1 VLKAFLHFSQ
11 SFLFRG
17 CENNQWKPI
26 PYLGGVL
33 GGALLVLFAALLF
46 VDFLDA
52 DGSGRCGGRLF
63 RSLLRGLFVFLLAHG
78 ADARVLSARCY
89 TEAGIEMGA
98 EREGTK
104 TFRKKV
110 RVSEQRLH
118 FFFTS
123 IFFSFLLALSFLFS
137 FSLSPSLSPH
147 TRSLACVVVVVV
159 VVVVVIVVVFVQSIS
174 PQKIKQNNEEG
185 RG

>member
-1 VLKAFLHFSQ
+1 
-11 SFLFRG
+11 
-17 CENNQWKPI
+17 
-26 PYLGGVL
+26 
-33 GGALLVLFAALLF
+33 
-46 VDFLDA
+46 
-52 DGSGRCGGRLF
+52 
-63 RSLLRGLFVFLLAHG
+63 
-78 ADARVLSARCY
+78 
-89 TEAGIEMGA
+89 MGA

-110 RVSEQRLH
+110 RVNEQRLR

-159 VVVVVIVVVFVQSIS
+159 VVVVFVQSIS